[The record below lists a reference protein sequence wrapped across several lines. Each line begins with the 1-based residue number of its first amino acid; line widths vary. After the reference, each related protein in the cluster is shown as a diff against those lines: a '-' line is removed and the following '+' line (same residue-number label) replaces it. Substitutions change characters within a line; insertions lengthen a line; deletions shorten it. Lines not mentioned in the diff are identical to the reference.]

1 MSSTPHFDKVLIANR
16 SEIAVRIIR
25 SLRSM
30 GIASAV
36 VHHAVDADSLA
47 VREADEAIEIIGESP
62 VAAYLDAQQIIDACK
77 RTGAQAVHPGYG
89 FLSENG
95 AFARAVTEA
104 GHVFIGPSAD
114 VIELMGDKITARQ
127 YLLDHDIPLAPTVTL
142 EDDMDAFVK
151 AAEDMEFPLLLK
163 AAAGG
168 GGKGMTIVRSA
179 KELEKQAERTS
190 RQAERYFGDGRIY
203 CERYIERPRHIEV
216 QILADSHGTCL
227 HLWERECSIQRRFQ
241 KIIEESP
248 APKLSEELHEEICTK
263 AVKIARVANYTN
275 AGTVEFIL
283 APDGAF
289 YFLEM
294 NTRLQVEH
302 PVTEAITGIDLVAE
316 QIRIAAG
323 EKLSFSQDDIH
334 RSGHA
339 IECRIY
345 AEDAD
350 RGFLPAIGTVA
361 LMKEPHGPGI
371 RIDSGLVQGQK
382 ITPDFDPMLA
392 KIIAHGRSRS
402 EAIARMR
409 AALRDFVLLGVT
421 TNAAYMERLLG
432 HEAFLNGDLHT
443 HFIDDHG
450 ESLAPPE
457 LSEAARASVL
467 AAAALSS
474 REASDTALEIPEPYR
489 SMGRWRN

>member
-1 MSSTPHFDKVLIANR
+1 MSSAPHFDKVLIANR
-16 SEIAVRIIR
+16 GEIAVRIIR

-30 GIASAV
+30 GISSTV

-47 VREADEAIEIIGESP
+47 VREADEAVEIIGESP
-62 VAAYLDAQQIIDACK
+62 VAAYLDSAQIIDACK
-77 RTGAQAVHPGYG
+77 KTGAQAVHPGYG

-95 AFARAVTEA
+95 AFARAVTDA

-114 VIELMGDKITARQ
+114 VIELMGDKVTARQ
-127 YLLDHDIPLAPTVTL
+127 YLSDHDIPLAPTVPL
-142 EDDMDAFVK
+142 EGDMGAFIK
-151 AAEDMEFPLLLK
+151 AAEAMEFPLLLK

-168 GGKGMTIVRSA
+168 GGKGMTIVRNA
-179 KELEKQAERTS
+179 KELEKQADRTS

-216 QILADSHGTCL
+216 QILADSHGNCL

-248 APKLSEELHEEICTK
+248 APNLSEELHAEICSK
-263 AVKIARVANYTN
+263 AVKIAQAAGYTN

-283 APDGAF
+283 APDNAF

-316 QIRIAAG
+316 QIRVAAG
-323 EKLSFSQDDIH
+323 EKLSFGQSDIQ

-350 RGFLPAIGTVA
+350 RGFLPAIGRVA

-371 RIDSGLVQGQK
+371 RIDSGLVSGHK
-382 ITPDFDPMLA
+382 VTPDFDPMLA
-392 KIIAHGRSRS
+392 KVVAHGSDRGQ
-402 EAIARMR
+402 AIARMR

-421 TNAAYMERLLG
+421 TNTAYLERLLG
-432 HEAFLNGDLHT
+432 HETFMSGDLHT
-443 HFIDDHG
+443 HFIDEHG
-450 ESLAPPE
+450 DDLAAPE
-457 LSEAARASVL
+457 PSEAERAAIL

-474 REASDTALEIPEPYR
+474 REASDSALEIPEPYR
-489 SMGRWRN
+489 SIGRWRN